1 MSAKKKK
8 KAMKTKWAL
17 FLVGKNSPYRNPKS
31 DHIPLSHHH
40 SKAQNKNKR
49 KEGQARKKTREKKC

>member
-17 FLVGKNSPYRNPKS
+17 FLVGKNSPNRNPKS
-31 DHIPLSHHH
+31 NHIPTLSP
-40 SKAQNKNKR
+40 SEQSTKQK
-49 KEGQARKKTREKKC
+49 QKKGRPS

>member
-1 MSAKKKK
+1 
-8 KAMKTKWAL
+8 MKTKWAL

>member
-1 MSAKKKK
+1 VLKN
-8 KAMKTKWAL
+8 TKNT
-17 FLVGKNSPYRNPKS
+17 KQNR